1 MSFRDLCV
9 GPVPHALDD
18 VRLKVLITVQLFGD
32 PASVELGL
40 EVERPRGNG
49 GPGLTD
55 GSVEQTLK
63 VFNLNRIR

>member
-1 MSFRDLCV
+1 VSFRDLCV

-18 VRLKVLITVQLFGD
+18 VGLKVLIAVQLFGD

-40 EVERPRGNG
+40 EVERPRRNG

-55 GSVEQTLK
+55 CSVEQTLE
-63 VFNLNRIR
+63 VFSLNRVC